1 MTPDGNPRNDRG
13 LLKLPGGPGG
23 SSGENDLKTALISG
37 VISGLLLGLGMIN
50 MLFIVPLQFAAA
62 RQGMKSFGYALL
74 TSAVLAGII
83 LLIRGLEQPQ
93 LSVYLSAA
101 GMLTGLLLLNFRRIS
116 TGSEDTGRRYV
127 ILPLWLRIM
136 AASVATSGGM
146 AAVLFQFSNGG
157 GWEQLLQLLS
167 GGSSQGDL
175 LNQLMPGMNG
185 EQLLELSK
193 QVIYRSLGLSSLLV
207 LLIGASLGLLLA
219 GGSWKLLFML
229 RRFSMPQQFVWLFI
243 MSLGGLMIAE
253 RLVVLPLAYISWNLF
268 LISGL
273 LYVLQGLG
281 VILRLSQTRPL
292 LRAMLPGLF
301 ILGVLLPGLNVVFLG
316 MLALFGIS
324 SIWIHYSSGTASGGS
339 AES

>member
-1 MTPDGNPRNDRG
+1 MNPIGNPRNSGR
-13 LLKLPGGPGG
+13 LLRTPGG
-23 SSGENDLKTALISG
+23 SPGSSGGNDVKTGLISG
-37 VISGLLLGLGMIN
+37 LVSGVLLGLGMIN
-50 MLFIVPLQFAAA
+50 MLFIVPLQFAAF
-62 RQGMKSFGYALL
+62 RQGMKSFGYAFM
-74 TSAVLAGII
+74 TSAGIAGVI

-93 LSVYLSAA
+93 VSVYFSAA
-101 GMLTGLLLLNFRRIS
+101 GMLIGLLILNLRRI
-116 TGSEDTGRRYV
+116 TFGGKESERTYR
-127 ILPLWLRIM
+127 IIPIWLRIL
-136 AASVATSGGM
+136 AASVATSAGM
-146 AAVLFQFSNGG
+146 TAVLYQFSNGG

-175 LNQLMPGMNG
+175 LNQLMPGMDG

-219 GGSWKLLFML
+219 GGSRILLFLL
-229 RRFSMPQQFVWLFI
+229 RRFAMPQLFVWVFI
-243 MSLGGLMIAE
+243 VSLAGLMIAE
-253 RLVVLPLAYISWNLF
+253 RFAVLPMAYIGWNLF

-281 VILRLSQTRPL
+281 VILRLAQTRPL
-292 LRAMLPGLF
+292 LRTMLPGLL
-301 ILGVLLPGLNVVFLG
+301 ILGVLLPGLNLIFLG

-339 AES
+339 AGS